1 MNSDNPRDIAA
12 MVWHDDED
20 FVKGCVTHD
29 AQFADERYESLRS
42 IGSGVGCIHATATVG
57 ICI

>member
-20 FVKGCVTHD
+20 FVKGCVTHG
-29 AQFADERYESLRS
+29 AQFAEERYEDLRTICS
-42 IGSGVGCIHATATVG
+42 SSFHAIATVG